1 MNAAN
6 WTSVAF
12 KFFECSDHRVD
23 VTLTTNFLYKSVY
36 CSIFFLFSLGFLSRT
51 GLVELEPAL
60 RALPIDASWKFHQN
74 FISSAPDFGGP
85 GHGW

>member
-36 CSIFFLFSLGFLSRT
+36 CSIFILFSLGFLSRT

-60 RALPIDASWKFHQN
+60 RPLAIAEEFTALNSKETHDVDLPVYF
-74 FISSAPDFGGP
+74 PP
-85 GHGW
+85 